1 MWRGRREDA
10 AKGRRDNL
18 PSPSLH
24 HGRLHGLWLSS
35 SHFFIYKIFIL
46 FLAAPSDILV
56 PWPGIEPVPPALVTW
71 SLKHWTTREVP
82 LATLLSFSLS
92 VSPLSV
98 PHMDCSYSHETMLS
112 PRFSL
117 TSYLFSCSLP
127 SDSPEPDSPEPVQC
141 RSAFY
146 SWPPAAI
153 SPSSSIWTAFLSL
166 IHTSH
171 FTP

>member
-10 AKGRRDNL
+10 SKGRRDNL
-18 PSPSLH
+18 PSPSLR

-82 LATLLSFSLS
+82 LATFLKVFLFQCLLW
-92 VSPLSV
+92 VSPTWTAAT
-98 PHMDCSYSHETMLS
+98 PMKQCSA
-112 PRFSL
+112 PDSL
-117 TSYLFSCSLP
+117 WHPICSLARFP
-127 SDSPEPDSPEPVQC
+127 
-141 RSAFY
+141 
-146 SWPPAAI
+146 
-153 SPSSSIWTAFLSL
+153 L
-166 IHTSH
+166 IHLNLILLNLFNADPLSTH
-171 FTP
+171 DLQLP